1 MTLAPSRPQEVAV
14 SKFKTED
21 LIVAALQTPT
31 QKAAQRQAEEAR
43 AATAKQRAGRKK
55 LTPRQTIQ
63 ALTSGRTQARE
74 ARQYAERW
82 YQALRGWDVR
92 EVEIPYS
99 FHYEPSE
106 DGPEFL
112 TLGSNT
118 PMPTRYL
125 QTSAGEFT
133 EGEVGTLITTMSRSP
148 VPEQKQLGK
157 MLDKPRHERQVC
169 MASLVREGGRWKR
182 HRERAVSYAIA
193 VLTLAVQL
201 RDEPA
206 EHPPP
211 RDARRAAEI
220 D

>member
-1 MTLAPSRPQEVAV
+1 M

-21 LIVAALQTPT
+21 LVAAALQTPT

-74 ARQYAERW
+74 AREYAERW

-106 DGPEFL
+106 EGLEFL
-112 TLGSNT
+112 TLGSNVRA
-118 PMPTRYL
+118 PTRYL
-125 QTSAGEFT
+125 QTPIGEFT
-133 EGEVGTLITTMSRSP
+133 EGEVGALITTMSRSL

-157 MLDKPRHERQVC
+157 MLDKLRHERHNC
-169 MASLVREGGRWKR
+169 MARLLREDGRL
-182 HRERAVSYAIA
+182 HQHPERAVRYAVA

-201 RDEPA
+201 RDEKA
-206 EHPPP
+206 EAPLHVMQQ
-211 RDARRAAEI
+211 ELQKLTI
-220 D
+220 TTC